1 MMVPQA
7 KWVLSYSGADI
18 TGDIAADALMISY
31 VDADHGKS
39 DEIEVKLEDRMHR
52 WKGSWYP
59 EKGDVLDLMIGWV
72 GRGMLPCGKFEV
84 DEISFDGPP
93 DTVTVR
99 GLSAPVTASL
109 RTRKTR
115 AFENKTLRQIAE
127 QIAGE
132 HGLTVEGEIENITI
146 KRVTQNDERDLEFL
160 RRTAEEYAH
169 VFAVREKVLFFSKV
183 ADLEKQD
190 PVAVIPRTEMKRFNF
205 TDKTHEVY
213 KECTLSYHNPE
224 TSKLISVT
232 VQAEGV
238 TTGDT
243 LKIRARV
250 ESEAQAKTRAEA
262 ELKRANAK
270 RLRGRIQII
279 GDHRMIAGNV
289 IEVVLM
295 GKLSGRYYVETSRH
309 RIERGSGYTTEIEV
323 RRVA

>member
-18 TGDIAADALMISY
+18 TGDIASDALMISY

-59 EKGDVLDLMIGWV
+59 EKGDVLDLMIGWI
-72 GRGMLPCGKFEV
+72 GQGMLPCGKFEV

-109 RTRKTR
+109 RTKKTR

-205 TDKTHEVY
+205 TD
-213 KECTLSYHNPE
+213 
-224 TSKLISVT
+224 
-232 VQAEGV
+232 
-238 TTGDT
+238 
-243 LKIRARV
+243 
-250 ESEAQAKTRAEA
+250 
-262 ELKRANAK
+262 
-270 RLRGRIQII
+270 
-279 GDHRMIAGNV
+279 
-289 IEVVLM
+289 
-295 GKLSGRYYVETSRH
+295 
-309 RIERGSGYTTEIEV
+309 
-323 RRVA
+323 